1 MLSDID
7 SENIFLQALLES
19 SPEYIFIKDRQ
30 SRFVITNTAHARLML
45 GLTNPKDAVGK
56 TDFDLFPGREA
67 DARRFY
73 DEEQLIMQT
82 GQSVLDREW
91 QVPIAGTGDF
101 VWVSE
106 HKRPIRDKAGEIIG
120 LLGMS
125 RDITAHKQAELAKER
140 LTRQLQ
146 IAVDVTTAVNRLLD
160 PQELITQVV
169 DLIRNR
175 FDLYYVGLFL
185 VEQRGTLYEQP
196 GEYVYLRA
204 ASGEAGQELLKK
216 GHKLRVDRNSMVGQ
230 CVRSGQPCVTANVQ
244 AEKNRFN
251 NPLLPDTQAELAL
264 PLMSR
269 KETIG
274 ALSVQSTQAAAF
286 NEQDISVLQV
296 VAGQLAISL
305 ENAYL
310 YRQVETELEE
320 VKANLKRYVRT
331 GWQDYLGKKQ

>member
-1 MLSDID
+1 MLSNID

-30 SRFVITNTAHARLML
+30 SRFVITNTAHAQLML
-45 GLTNPKDAVGK
+45 GLTDPKDAAGK

-91 QVPIAGTGDF
+91 QVPIAGTGEF

-106 HKRPIRDKAGEIIG
+106 HKLPICDQAGEVIG
-120 LLGMS
+120 ILGMS
-125 RDITAHKQAELAKER
+125 RDITPHKQAALAQER
-140 LTRQLQ
+140 LARQLQ
-146 IAVDVTTAVNRLLD
+146 IAVDVAAAINRLLD
-160 PQELITQVV
+160 PRELITQVV
-169 DLIRNR
+169 DLVRKR

-185 VEQRGTLYEQP
+185 VEQRGTLYEKP

-204 ASGEAGQELLKK
+204 ASGEAGPTLLKQE
-216 GHKLRVDRNSMVGQ
+216 HKLKVDRNSMVGQ
-230 CVRSGQPCVTANVQ
+230 CMVSGKPCSTLNVKS
-244 AEKNRFN
+244 EKNRFD
-251 NPLLPDTQAELAL
+251 NPLLPETRTELAL
-264 PLMSR
+264 PLISR

-274 ALSVQSTQAAAF
+274 ALSVQSAQEAAF
-286 NEQDISVLQV
+286 NDQDVSVLQV
-296 VAGQLAISL
+296 VAGQLAIAL

-320 VKANLKRYVRT
+320 VKANLKSYVRT
-331 GWQDYLGKKQ
+331 GWQSYLGKKS

>member
-45 GLTNPKDAVGK
+45 GLTNPKGAVGK

-67 DARRFY
+67 DAQRFY

-106 HKRPIRDKAGEIIG
+106 HKLPIRDQGGEIIG
-120 LLGMS
+120 ILGMS
-125 RDITAHKQAELAKER
+125 RDITAHKQAELAQAR
-140 LTRQLQ
+140 LARQLQ
-146 IAVDVTTAVNRLLD
+146 IAVDVAAAINRLLD

-169 DLIRNR
+169 DLIRSR

-185 VEQRGTLYEQP
+185 VEQRGTLYEKP

-204 ASGEAGQELLKK
+204 ASGEAGPALLKQE
-216 GHKLRVDRNSMVGQ
+216 HKLKVNRNSMVGQ
-230 CVRSGQPCVTANVQ
+230 CMVNGMPCATLDVET
-244 AEKNRFN
+244 EKNRFN
-251 NPLLPDTQAELAL
+251 NPLLPETRTELAL
-264 PLMSR
+264 PLISR

-274 ALSVQSTQAAAF
+274 ALSVQSVQEAAF
-286 NEQDISVLQV
+286 NDQDVSVLQV
-296 VAGQLAISL
+296 VAGQLAIAL

-320 VKANLKRYVRT
+320 VKASLKSYVRT
-331 GWQDYLGKKQ
+331 GWQSYLGKKS